1 MRYSLI
7 VLLAISAVSLTGC
20 SHGAAG
26 GNASVNAGAAAA
38 TAPGGI
44 LGALRPHADPAMVQK
59 LHEED
64 QKRAQEAQAAQA
76 KLLQQQQQ
84 QQNDPNGLGGRVLP
98 KVSTDPI
105 APPAEQVANDA
116 PSFTPVESTANSS
129 SPAQIASAAPQVA
142 TYGGSTFSSS
152 TSVPAPPPGALGGG
166 LVPPPPAVTLSTQA
180 NMGVA
185 AAPMYADPS
194 ASPYANPYLNP
205 YGIPYQQQMQ
215 PQMMPPQRPNGS
227 PFGAPSANRPAQ
239 QPDNDD
245 GLTPSERKKMNSFVP
260 IVPTGMEAR
269 SPYKQRDDLKVLWKG
284 ALSSGPLQSLASDG
298 KFGGQLQKVDV
309 ALPDGTTKGAV
320 SISPRTVDNIFH
332 SQGVD
337 RRVFGDVRKVQTDIT
352 QAYYR
357 YLYTYNRFALAQ
369 QTLQARKQE
378 VDVAGSAV
386 EQQRAAA
393 DLSAAQQ
400 EADSTKDDMKQA
412 QTDLASAAG
421 AAAARTIITRVSNV
435 APAADSLAAAQ
446 TDQAGGGDR
455 KNLGQ
460 EVLNVFNPFRSFG
473 GGGGHK
479 GPAPEAAPAE
489 PAKVASAD
497 QGSKKE
503 SKKERK
509 EEKQSKKHKESN
521 DNDNKAGDL
530 SPAPTASKEQPAA
543 TASSDAGATAS
554 AAPSSQDGISFEL
567 KSVNVTPRKSIL
579 SVSIRNSGANNFT
592 FSPDVFS
599 ISEGN
604 HKISEAA
611 VRADF
616 DSTLVQP
623 NQEVKGTITI
633 FGRPWNDKLAVV
645 LSDGN
650 HNIQLRR

>member
-7 VLLAISAVSLTGC
+7 ALLAITAVSLTGC

-26 GNASVNAGAAAA
+26 GSASVNAGAAAA
-38 TAPGGI
+38 SAPGGI
-44 LGALRPHADPAMVQK
+44 LASLRPHADPAMVQK
-59 LHEED
+59 MHEED
-64 QKRAQEAQAAQA
+64 QQRALAAQQAQA

-84 QQNDPNGLGGRVLP
+84 QNDPTGLGGRVLP

-105 APPAEQVANDA
+105 APPAEQVANDG
-116 PSFTPVESTANSS
+116 PSFSPVESTPNSS

-142 TYGGSTFSSS
+142 TYGGNTFSSS

-185 AAPMYADPS
+185 AAPMYADPN

-205 YGIPYQQQMQ
+205 YGIPYQQQMA
-215 PQMMPPQRPNGS
+215 PQMVAPQRPNGS

-239 QPDNDD
+239 PDNDD
-245 GLTPSERKKMNSFVP
+245 GMTPSERKKMANFVP
-260 IVPTGMEAR
+260 IVPTGMESR

-284 ALSSGPLQSLASDG
+284 ALSSGPLQSLAADG

-309 ALPDGTTKGAV
+309 ALPDGSTKGAV
-320 SISPRTVDNIFH
+320 SISPHTVDNIFH
-332 SQGVD
+332 STGID

-400 EADSTKDDMKQA
+400 EADSTKDDMRQA

-421 AAAARTIITRVSNV
+421 ATSARTIITRVSNV
-435 APAADSLAAAQ
+435 APALDALTAAQ
-446 TDQAGGGDR
+446 TEQTGGDH

-460 EVLNVFNPFRSFG
+460 EVLNVFNPFRL
-473 GGGGHK
+473 GGGHK
-479 GPAPEAAPAE
+479 GGAAETPAPAE
-489 PAKVASAD
+489 PAKVADNAD
-497 QGSKKE
+497 HGKRE

-509 EEKQSKKHKESN
+509 EEKSSKKEKQR
-521 DNDNKAGDL
+521 DNDRAGDL
-530 SPAPTASKEQPAA
+530 SPAPTAAKEQPAA
-543 TASSDAGATAS
+543 IASSDAGATAP

-567 KSVNVTPRKSIL
+567 KGVNVTPRKSIL

-645 LSDGN
+645 LSDGS

>member
-7 VLLAISAVSLTGC
+7 ALLAISAVSLTGC

-26 GNASVNAGAAAA
+26 GSASVDRGVAAA
-38 TAPGGI
+38 TAPSGI

-64 QKRAQEAQAAQA
+64 QQRALAAQQAQA
-76 KLLQQQQQ
+76 KLLEQQQQ

-105 APPAEQVANDA
+105 APPAEQVANDG
-116 PSFTPVESTANSS
+116 PSFSPVENTPNTS
-129 SPAQIASAAPQVA
+129 SPAQIASAPSVA
-142 TYGGSTFSSS
+142 TYGGNTFSSS
-152 TSVPAPPPGALGGG
+152 TSVPSPPPGALGGG

-185 AAPMYADPS
+185 AAQSMYADPN

-205 YGIPYQQQMQ
+205 YGIPYQQQMA
-215 PQMMPPQRPNGS
+215 PQMMAPPQRPNGS
-227 PFGAPSANRPAQ
+227 PFGAPSANRPQQ

-245 GLTPSERKKMNSFVP
+245 GMTPSERKKMANFVP

-298 KFGGQLQKVDV
+298 KFGDQLQKVDV
-309 ALPDGTTKGAV
+309 SLPDGTTKGQV
-320 SISPRTVDNIFH
+320 SISARTVDNIFR

-378 VDVAGSAV
+378 VDVAGSAI

-400 EADSTKDDMKQA
+400 EADSTKDDMRQA
-412 QTDLASAAG
+412 QNDLASAAG
-421 AAAARTIITRVSNV
+421 TSAARTIITRVSNV
-435 APAADSLAAAQ
+435 APDSLTASQPEQ
-446 TDQAGGGDR
+446 TGADR
-455 KNLGQ
+455 KNIGQ

-479 GPAPEAAPAE
+479 GGAPEAAPAE

-497 QGSKKE
+497 TSKKD

-509 EEKQSKKHKESN
+509 EDKQTKKHKDSTNN
-521 DNDNKAGDL
+521 DKAGDL
-530 SPAPTASKEQPAA
+530 SPAPSAFKEQPAA
-543 TASSDAGATAS
+543 TASADAGATAS

-567 KSVNVTPRKSIL
+567 KAVNVTPRKSIL

-645 LSDGN
+645 LSDGS